1 MADDDTIQVTT
12 PLLQTFLAPI
22 PRDRTVTRIRGLAG
36 VSQVARSLH
45 ELYGLPPSSDT
56 PARLASSASAPMAEA
71 HELLTPQT
79 AANLTELHA
88 IEADLMIRAMIEAA
102 KSDGKIDPE
111 ERRRILTCLKDAG
124 ATEPD
129 RQALLAAM
137 SGPSDLDGL
146 VARVTNPE
154 LAVEVYAASLLAIKD
169 DQPSEQH
176 YLARLGKRLKLA
188 PEAIAEMHARFG
200 DPPPLP
206 PE

>member
-1 MADDDTIQVTT
+1 MAEDDGAVQISNWQWYS
-12 PLLQTFLAPI
+12 FLAPV
-22 PRDRTVTRIRGLAG
+22 RSQREVARIKGLAG
-36 VSQVARSLH
+36 VSKVARTVH
-45 ELYGLPPSSDT
+45 EAHKLPPIETES
-56 PARLASSASAPMAEA
+56 ARPMPAPMEEA
-71 HELLTPQT
+71 HELLAPQT
-79 AANLTELHA
+79 AASLNEMHA

-137 SGPSDLDGL
+137 KGPPDLDGL
-146 VARVTNPE
+146 VARVTSPE

-176 YLARLGKRLKLA
+176 YLARLGQRLKLA
-188 PEAIAEMHARFG
+188 PETIAEMHAQFG

-206 PE
+206 PEA

>member
-1 MADDDTIQVTT
+1 MAEEDGAVQISNWQYYS
-12 PLLQTFLAPI
+12 FLAPV
-22 PRDRTVTRIRGLAG
+22 RSKREVDRIKGLAG
-36 VSQVARSLH
+36 VSQVARAMQ
-45 ELYGLPPSSDT
+45 EARMLPPAEEMPDQ
-56 PARLASSASAPMAEA
+56 PASAPMAEA

-79 AANLTELHA
+79 AANLTEMHA
-88 IEADLMIRAMIEAA
+88 VEADLMIRAMIEAA

-124 ATEPD
+124 ATGPD
-129 RQALLAAM
+129 RAALLAAM
-137 SGPSDLDGL
+137 TGPPDLDGL

-154 LAVEVYAASLLAIKD
+154 LAVEVYAASLLAIRD

-188 PEAIAEMHARFG
+188 PETIAEMHARFG